1 MWWTPQHVPA
11 TLSACSTR
19 RGHRGCPSRL
29 PGLAA
34 VCSSLLHI
42 GLQLAAAPPV
52 RVRAELEVSNARF
65 CGDDYEDSRQCSEPC
80 PNRICPGAR
89 SCFEV
94 DTCLS
99 KDPDLDDASE
109 APDVASDSEGSEV
122 ATNFNFCGDDYEDS
136 RQCSEPCPGRVCPGA
151 RSCFA
156 VDTCLS
162 KDPDLDDASEAPD
175 VASDSEGPDVATN
188 FNFCGD
194 DYEDSRQCSEPC
206 PGRVC
211 PGARSCFAVDTCVS
225 KEPDL
230 DDAFCGI
237 NLLDAQAC
245 TRPCRNG
252 LDTACTNGTRC
263 FSQIKFCQIPAT
275 GPVAAAPP
283 SPDTG
288 TGTDPSDAEP
298 LAAAR
303 PAAGPAGSAMT
314 ASAGLMT
321 RGATEPAADV
331 EDPTG
336 GRDTG
341 KLVGIAVAIA
351 VALVIVCVSV
361 VLYLRRTRHA
371 RQGRRLEL
379 PQVADPGPTHS
390 SRPKPHAAS
399 TDDPW
404 TATKSVY
411 ATVDSA
417 GLPGPG
423 HSSFLPQPPRTLG
436 PATPARSNSAG
447 AQSTSTRSTAA
458 NMTNPTRNTAD
469 APRQAAP
476 GPDAARR
483 EQIAFIHHQLD
494 LFTEDTPFL
503 EDYLLLGD
511 GPLKRFQGGQAVVQI
526 ARERLSSREVAVKC
540 FVSRSAFDA
549 EAALY
554 LGETPLRQFM
564 PRLRMLRDNADG
576 ALVDPHGAA
585 LPPCIVM
592 EKGESLDIFCE
603 RSRPDQAQA
612 YSVALHIA
620 RRVADL
626 HAAGFAH
633 RDLKP
638 SNTMWLTRE
647 NRWTLIDFGC
657 AARIDSEA
665 PLSYSLGYAAPEIV
679 QADRTGA
686 RSMQV
691 TAALD
696 SWALGVLVMEL
707 FAGRSVFSMA
717 PGRTTVMAQIA
728 GDVGQQLPWED
739 RTQRAELLRR
749 LGTLKRPVL
758 ALLDRDP
765 AQRLSVQDFVTS
777 CDLVLAGTTQRSGD

>member
-1 MWWTPQHVPA
+1 MPMWWTPQQVPA

-19 RGHRGCPSRL
+19 PGHRGCPSRL
-29 PGLAA
+29 PSLAA
-34 VCSSLLHI
+34 VCSSLIHI
-42 GLQLAAAPPV
+42 GLQLTAAPPV
-52 RVRAELEVSNARF
+52 RVSAEASNA
-65 CGDDYEDSRQCSEPC
+65 
-80 PNRICPGAR
+80 
-89 SCFEV
+89 
-94 DTCLS
+94 
-99 KDPDLDDASE
+99 
-109 APDVASDSEGSEV
+109 
-122 ATNFNFCGDDYEDS
+122 NFCGDDYEDS
-136 RQCSEPCPGRVCPGA
+136 RQCSEPCLTGSLTCPGA
-151 RSCFA
+151 RTCFA
-156 VDTCLS
+156 VETC
-162 KDPDLDDASEAPD
+162 ASED
-175 VASDSEGPDVATN
+175 
-188 FNFCGD
+188 
-194 DYEDSRQCSEPC
+194 
-206 PGRVC
+206 
-211 PGARSCFAVDTCVS
+211 
-225 KEPDL
+225 PDL
-230 DDAFCGI
+230 DDAFCGTDYT
-237 NLLDAQAC
+237 DAKAC
-245 TRPCRNG
+245 TRTCRSGRNA
-252 LDTACTNGTRC
+252 ACPDSTTC
-263 FSQIKFCQIPAT
+263 YKIQLCKPQ
-275 GPVAAAPP
+275 GPTPMAAVRPLAA

-288 TGTDPSDAEP
+288 TSTNPSDAEP
-298 LAAAR
+298 LAMLPAAVPPDAGAGAGLTPEAAAEPPAAAR

-371 RQGRRLEL
+371 GQGRRLEL

-411 ATVDSA
+411 ATADSA

-436 PATPARSNSAG
+436 PATPCSNSAG

-458 NMTNPTRNTAD
+458 SMTNPTRSTAD

-483 EQIAFIHHQLD
+483 EQIDFIHHQLD

-511 GPLKRFQGGQAVVQI
+511 GPLNRFQGGQAVVQI

-777 CDLVLAGTTQRSGD
+777 CDLVLASTTQRSGD